1 MKKKLIIST
10 LVSGLL
16 FFAYFYIELRMPVKF
31 AKDEVEVYIAKGT
44 SFKGAVNKL
53 VNEGV
58 LRRFSLIYFAGK
70 FKGFDRRMKV
80 GFYKFKSGQSPL
92 SIIDTLGLG
101 DTVKIKVSVVP
112 GETLKDIARKFGE
125 VNKTEEIKD
134 STELSEDFLK
144 QSNDTGLLKSLN
156 VKAPSLEGYLY
167 PDTYVI
173 EKGISSKD
181 ALNTMV
187 SNLRKHYPP
196 DFKEKASAIGMTEN
210 QVLTLASIIEKEAK
224 LDSERFQISA
234 VYHNRLK
241 MQMQLQADPTAIYGV
256 KSYKEGVTKSDLKH
270 VTPYNTYK
278 IYGLPPGPIA
288 MPQQRSILAALEPA
302 DVPYL
307 YFVAKGDGSHRFS
320 ETYEEHLINVDKYR
334 NALNKPVADTQ
345 EMEPTPDIKKQQ
357 PHQHSKIAKKHK
369 TTKVHSKKKK
379 HSTHKRKRR

>member
-16 FFAYFYIELRMPVKF
+16 FFAYFYIELRMPVRF

-92 SIIDTLGLG
+92 SIIETLGLG

-112 GETLKDIARKFGE
+112 GETLRDIARKFGE

-134 STELSEDFLK
+134 STKLSEDFLK
-144 QSNDTGLLKSLN
+144 QSNDTDLLKSLN

-234 VYHNRLK
+234 VYQNRLK

-256 KSYKEGVTKSDLKH
+256 KSYKEGVTKSDLKN

-288 MPQQRSILAALEPA
+288 MPNQRSIQAALEPA

-334 NALNKPVADTQ
+334 NTINKSAAEATQIEPAPDT
-345 EMEPTPDIKKQQ
+345 KKQQ
-357 PHQHSKIAKKHK
+357 HMKITKKRK
-369 TTKVHSKKKK
+369 TGKVHSKKKISK
-379 HSTHKRKRR
+379 KSAHKRKRR